1 MNEFEEFLHIEYFE
15 EKELLVNITEHELV
29 PEHFILTDADKK
41 ELLVR

>member
-29 PEHFILTDADKK
+29 PEHFTLTDSDKK
-41 ELLVR
+41 ELLTR